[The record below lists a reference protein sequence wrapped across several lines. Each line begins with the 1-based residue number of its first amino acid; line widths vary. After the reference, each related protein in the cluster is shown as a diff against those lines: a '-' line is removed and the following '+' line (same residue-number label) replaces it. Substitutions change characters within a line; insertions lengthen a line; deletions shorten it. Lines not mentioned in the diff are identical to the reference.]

1 MGHRGG
7 KATAKALKDVFY
19 WSGMDD
25 DVKMFVKNCL
35 QCMCIDG
42 EMVPRPM
49 GEALHAVEPNQLIH
63 CDFFTIPGGYVHV
76 IVDDASRF
84 CQLTWHDGCKAVDAV
99 ESMQQWFAT
108 FGIVRNWMSDQGPH
122 FKNEI
127 MFELRRIY
135 GAAHKFT
142 PAYCPWVNGS
152 VEVMMRSLRKTLR
165 TMLTERKRDTN
176 EAHILLPV
184 VQHALNNTPSDT
196 LGGLAPI
203 TAMMQR
209 PPENALSAYLADGK
223 VEEIDS
229 ETLKEWQAKLWSE
242 LATARDQL
250 HRVLSKNAEK
260 KRAKERG
267 RRNKDDAKLVRYR
280 HLEVS
285 DYVLVGKVS
294 AMGKSKLHVSWL
306 GPRRIIKS
314 YSDWLFDVE
323 DLRDG
328 TKSQHHASRLKHYA
342 VKEAGVTQNLLD
354 HVAYVEGGHIVEE
367 LRECKFDKA
376 LKRWVILVKWRGL
389 EEIENTWEPVD
400 NLLEDVSSAV
410 KAFMAHTKAKS
421 ANTRAMIAAVAA
433 LSSGTHA

>member
-1 MGHRGG
+1 
-7 KATAKALKDVFY
+7 
-19 WSGMDD
+19 
-25 DVKMFVKNCL
+25 
-35 QCMCIDG
+35 
-42 EMVPRPM
+42 
-49 GEALHAVEPNQLIH
+49 
-63 CDFFTIPGGYVHV
+63 
-76 IVDDASRF
+76 
-84 CQLTWHDGCKAVDAV
+84 
-99 ESMQQWFAT
+99 
-108 FGIVRNWMSDQGPH
+108 
-122 FKNEI
+122 
-127 MFELRRIY
+127 
-135 GAAHKFT
+135 
-142 PAYCPWVNGS
+142 
-152 VEVMMRSLRKTLR
+152 
-165 TMLTERKRDTN
+165 
-176 EAHILLPV
+176 
-184 VQHALNNTPSDT
+184 
-196 LGGLAPI
+196 
-203 TAMMQR
+203 MQR

-223 VEEIDS
+223 VKEIDS

-250 HRVLSKNAEK
+250 HRVLSKNAK

-294 AMGKSKLHVSWL
+294 AM
-306 GPRRIIKS
+306 
-314 YSDWLFDVE
+314 E

-328 TKSQHHASRLKHYA
+328 TKSQHHASQLKHYA

-354 HVAYVEGGHIVEE
+354 HIAYVEGGHIVEE

-400 NLLEDVSSAV
+400 NLLEVVSSAV

-421 ANTRAMIAAVAA
+421 ANTRAMISAVAA